1 MTSPGSSRSEC
12 GHLPKRR
19 KHHHI
24 MPLRKRR
31 SRDITASRAA
41 AASAGAPVLP
51 RKESS
56 EVKVLAKDS
65 RRFCGSCTPTNL
77 SEQKFR
83 FFKYGLTPEFEFS
96 KGKTARDVETRV
108 LRSELNDIRTDLFVQ
123 AKAVLDRVRTE
134 YYDGMHLVQEMYG
147 ERLSGEEEATEIIKD
162 YMREHDLLGK
172 MGLYW
177 SESMS
182 GRCVSRVAA
191 SACCILA

>member
-1 MTSPGSSRSEC
+1 MSKIGALE
-12 GHLPKRR
+12 PKRR
-19 KHHHI
+19 
-24 MPLRKRR
+24 
-31 SRDITASRAA
+31 
-41 AASAGAPVLP
+41 
-51 RKESS
+51 
-56 EVKVLAKDS
+56 
-65 RRFCGSCTPTNL
+65 F
-77 SEQKFR
+77 
-83 FFKYGLTPEFEFS
+83 Y
-96 KGKTARDVETRV
+96 
-108 LRSELNDIRTDLFVQ
+108 DIRTDLFVQ

-191 SACCILA
+191 SACCVSSCVYCVLCR